1 MSNST
6 HPFVSVLTPTYN
18 RRRFI
23 PFAIKFFK
31 AQSYPQDRM
40 EWIIMDDGTDKVGDL
55 FDPKKTGLKNVRYV
69 AVPNGE
75 KLKIGAKRN
84 RMNEIAKGDIIVCMD
99 DDDYYP
105 PDRVKSAVFKLR
117 SGLKNKI
124 PMVAASELFL
134 YFTDRNEI
142 WKAGPYNRNHG
153 TNGTMAYWRTYFKD
167 HKYDETVDR
176 AEERSFTNDWK
187 TPLIQLNGMET
198 MLVMCHNFN
207 TFDKRRL
214 IENPNPMF
222 QKTTMKLSLWI
233 KDKATRTFYE
243 SLRAEAIPYMGQLCL
258 IPDASGNAIGS
269 VSANPKNLAIDNP
282 VTMFETGVITDISQ
296 AAVVDISDGAV
307 TVAIEATK
315 VDTIAHT
322 P

>member
-6 HPFVSVLTPTYN
+6 QPFVSVLTPTYN

-55 FDPKKTGLKNVRYV
+55 FDPKKTGLKNVRYI
-69 AVPNGE
+69 AVPDGE

-84 RMNEIAKGDIIVCMD
+84 RMNELAKGDIIVCMD

-105 PDRVKSAVFKLR
+105 PDRVKAAVFKLR

-134 YFTDRNEI
+134 YFTDRGQV
-142 WKAGPYNRNHG
+142 WKAGPYNQNHG
-153 TNGTMAYWRTYFKD
+153 TNGTMAYWRSYFKD

-187 TPLIQLNGMET
+187 TPLLQLNGMET

-214 IENPNPMF
+214 IENPSPVF
-222 QKTTMKLSLWI
+222 QKTTMKLSYWI
-233 KDKATRTFYE
+233 KDKAVRTFYE
-243 SLRAEAIPYMGQLCL
+243 GLRAEAIPYTGQLCL
-258 IPDASGNAIGS
+258 IPDASGNAIGIP
-269 VSANPKNLAIDNP
+269 PKITDLSDDNP
-282 VTMFETGVITDISQ
+282 ATMFEPGSPVVDVSEAVIAT
-296 AAVVDISDGAV
+296 AAVA
-307 TVAIEATK
+307 AETK
-315 VDTIAHT
+315 VDTINHT
-322 P
+322 A

>member
-1 MSNST
+1 
-6 HPFVSVLTPTYN
+6 
-18 RRRFI
+18 
-23 PFAIKFFK
+23 
-31 AQSYPQDRM
+31 
-40 EWIIMDDGTDKVGDL
+40 
-55 FDPKKTGLKNVRYV
+55 V

>member
-1 MSNST
+1 MANVT
-6 HPFVSVLTPTYN
+6 HPLVSVLTPTYN

-23 PFAIKFFK
+23 PFAIQFFK
-31 AQSYPQDRM
+31 AQSYPQANM
-40 EWIIMDDGTDKVGDL
+40 EWIVMDDGTDKVADL

-69 AVPNGE
+69 ALPEGQ

-84 RMNEIAKGDIIVCMD
+84 AMNELAKGEIVVCMD

-105 PDRVKSAVFKLR
+105 PNRVSDAVYKLR

-124 PMVAASELFL
+124 PLVAASEIYL

-167 HKYDETVDR
+167 HKYDPEAEK

-187 TPLIQLNGMET
+187 TPILQLDGLKT

-214 IENPNPMF
+214 IDNPGPVF
-222 QKTTMKLSLWI
+222 QKTSMKLNFFV
-233 KDKATRTFYE
+233 KDKAARAFYE
-243 SLRAEAIPYMGQLCL
+243 GLRAEATPYVAAG
-258 IPDASGNAIGS
+258 PTGPATSKDE
-269 VSANPKNLAIDNP
+269 V
-282 VTMFETGVITDISQ
+282 VTMFESK
-296 AAVVDISDGAV
+296 
-307 TVAIEATK
+307 ETK
-315 VDTIAHT
+315 ETKGDTIT
-322 P
+322 LLP